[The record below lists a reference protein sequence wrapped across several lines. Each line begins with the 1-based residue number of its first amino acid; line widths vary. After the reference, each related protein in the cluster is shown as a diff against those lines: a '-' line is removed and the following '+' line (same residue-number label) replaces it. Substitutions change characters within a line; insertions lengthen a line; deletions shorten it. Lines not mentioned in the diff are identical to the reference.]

1 MKTLL
6 IISLL
11 FIAASMAAQRDTIRY
26 LGGVPQY
33 DYLKLSRQIDAIN
46 NNLDMYAAQ
55 RRQAFFWMGGSVITS
70 MAVTGFNLNN
80 NEPYPS
86 LYLIPAAMSIVGI
99 IKLLSADKHLRKV
112 EVTGSGV
119 RVKF

>member
-26 LGGVPQY
+26 VGGVPQY

-55 RRQAFFWMGGSVITS
+55 RRKAFFWMGGSVITS
-70 MAVTGFNLNN
+70 LAVTSINLNAK
-80 NEPYPS
+80 EP
-86 LYLIPAAMSIVGI
+86 IPALYVIPVAMSIMGI
-99 IKLLSADKHLRKV
+99 VKLLGADKHLRKV